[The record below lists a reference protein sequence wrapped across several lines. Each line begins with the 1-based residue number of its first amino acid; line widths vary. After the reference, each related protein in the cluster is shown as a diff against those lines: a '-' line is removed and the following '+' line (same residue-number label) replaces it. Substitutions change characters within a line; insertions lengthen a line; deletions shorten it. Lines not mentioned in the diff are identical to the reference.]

1 MEVVVVVKVTVPI
14 DVEGID
20 DAVVVVINVVPVA
33 DAITVPVVELR
44 ERGSS
49 SLTAWVWVDGVR
61 VGLRWAVPRR
71 NIGSGIERERV
82 VLVLDVVVV
91 KVVRKVG
98 TAHGKVAEVV
108 GGLRAAH
115 VNVEPVVDTVV
126 VLVEGAQEVIVKVV
140 VVIDFTIDGA
150 IEVTVCTGDFEV
162 HAGDA
167 AHGNLCVRSTARD
180 GQDIAG
186 SVSRTCAVDGNAGHH
201 ATAGDDVE
209 GETGPAAGGGRGGD
223 VVAVHVAA
231 STVGQRHAGGAA
243 VLKASVIAALV
254 AVGVDLDAGV
264 GDTVVVVIG
273 VNHVEDAVVV
283 VIRISGVRRPVI
295 VVVGVEEVGGAVA
308 VEVAVND
315 GGEGGGALSTKG
327 PETGGGGAGG
337 VHAVSLP
344 VHEVNTAGVG
354 AVFVERPRASSVVE
368 RGRG

>member
-14 DVEGID
+14 DVQGVD
-20 DAVVVVINVVPVA
+20 DAVVVVIDVVPVA
-33 DAITVPVVELR
+33 DAVAVPVVELR

-61 VGLRWAVPRR
+61 VGLGWAVPRR
-71 NIGSGIERERV
+71 DIGSGVEREGV

-98 TAHGKVAEVV
+98 SAHGKVAEVV

-115 VNVEPVVDTVV
+115 VDVEPVVDTVV
-126 VLVEGAQEVIVKVV
+126 VLVKRTQEVIVEVV
-140 VVIDFTIDGA
+140 VVVDFTIDGA
-150 IEVTVCTGDFEV
+150 VEVTVCARDFEV

-180 GQDIAG
+180 GQHVTG
-186 SVSRTCAVDGNAGHH
+186 SVSGTCTVDGNAGHH
-201 ATAGDDVE
+201 ATAGDDVQSE
-209 GETGPAAGGGRGGD
+209 AGPAAGGGRGGD
-223 VVAVHVAA
+223 VVAIHIAA
-231 STVGQRHAGGAA
+231 SAVGQRHAGGAT
-243 VLKASVIAALV
+243 VLKTGVIAALV
-254 AVGVDLDAGV
+254 AVGIDLNAGV
-264 GDTVVVVIG
+264 GDAVVVVIG
-273 VNHVEDAVVV
+273 VNHVKDAVVV
-283 VIRISGVRRPVI
+283 VIRIGGVRRPVV

-327 PETGGGGAGG
+327 PEAGGGSARS
-337 VHAVSLP
+337 VHTVSLP
-344 VHEVNTAGVG
+344 VHVVNTAGVG
-354 AVFVERPRASSVVE
+354 SVFVERPRAGSVVK